1 MRAILLRISATFQ
14 TPFIL
19 YFKTFTFSR
28 VAMQVCVYWQLCLV
42 VLGEVLFE
50 QNSGYVWTVT
60 LVVVLPV
67 NMSPHEAVMYDLLSS
82 VVTRKVSELN
92 SIIIC
97 PCVTLWRPSIA
108 VEVALK
114 LCVTEW
120 NKKWRTNWPGT
131 NLSFCDGRYDS
142 SNFTTREY
150 LIG

>member
-1 MRAILLRISATFQ
+1 MRAVVLRLSATFQ
-14 TPFIL
+14 TPFIP

-28 VAMQVCVYWQLCLV
+28 VAVQVCVYWQLWLV

-67 NMSPHEAVMYDLLSS
+67 NMSTHEAVMYDLLSS
-82 VVTRKVSELN
+82 IVTRKVSELN

-97 PCVTLWRPSIA
+97 PCVTLWRPNIA
-108 VEVALK
+108 VKVALK
-114 LCVTEW
+114 FYVTEW

-131 NLSFCDGRYDS
+131 NLSVCGGRYDS
-142 SNFTTREY
+142 SNFTAEEY